1 MINLFTEDHMSYEID
16 RDGTVEPSLQEMV
29 SKALEILSHAT
40 KDSQQG
46 FLLVIEGSRIDMAA
60 HGNDP
65 VAHVHEILAY
75 QDAISQVIK
84 FVDNNPSTVMISVS
98 DHETGGISVGHQLGS
113 TYPTYEW

>member
-1 MINLFTEDHMSYEID
+1 MSYEID
-16 RDGTVEPSLQEMV
+16 RDETIEPALQDMV
-29 SKALEILSHAT
+29 SKALNILSYAT
-40 KDSQQG
+40 KDSPQG

-65 VAHVHEILAY
+65 AAHVHEILAY
-75 QDAISQVIK
+75 QDAVSEVVK
-84 FVDNNPSTVMISVS
+84 FVDANPSTVMISVS